1 MDFQLPEYLEEDT
14 APQTETEMLLARVEE
29 IESILLEG
37 NTWRYVNGGSAAI
50 GALVGLLGTATLS
63 PLSILLLFSGSALGV
78 FSYSSYVLWEG
89 KELGIKPS
97 PKPVSSGQKESIQ
110 DLLPRQQKAH
120 YRLVQWYGQDAV
132 NWIESQGCL
141 DEVIRHSIA
150 IKGTTA
156 EEASAY
162 AEQLKKAIES
172 HYLAH
177 YPGKSIL
184 PPAQP
189 RRAIAPRQISQPKT
203 PPPLESDIWDEPI
216 APSPLENPEDDLEDL
231 APEKKQHQEIEP
243 SYQSPVAKPL
253 KVISAKQIKQSAEG
267 VANMYNWNDIV
278 KAPHL
283 LVIGSTGDG
292 KSTLVKWLVETYCQD
307 SSLMIID
314 PHTGYEDW
322 GNLEVI
328 GKGRD
333 YSEVAGAFD
342 YLQREM
348 TDRYHLRA
356 TTKNPVFERLF
367 VVVDEFA
374 SIAKNAPAVS
384 RSMLSIAQEGR
395 KVGIVL
401 CLLAQGET
409 VKTLGIEGEGEQRE
423 NFCRIR
429 LGSFAQKMLMKSGQ
443 GHLASTYPRFCF
455 VENSFAPLP
464 NLEGFQIKNF
474 KTVDDEPT
482 IDPEPTPSFSPND
495 LLTWLEKKGDGHYK
509 PRDISAKTKIPVAQI
524 VEAAN
529 GLHTAG
535 VIELKNWGEL
545 QGREIVYF
553 KPQKASAYRDNLV
566 AFPMG
571 V

>member
-1 MDFQLPEYLEEDT
+1 MFIDPSLFAEPEDNDNPDT
-14 APQTETEMLLARVEE
+14 LTDKLLTRVEQT
-29 IESILLEG
+29 LEDIQTG
-37 NTWRYVNGGSAAI
+37 NSWRYGNLVSSAVALTGLILGGQM
-50 GALVGLLGTATLS
+50 LS
-63 PLSILLLFSGSALGV
+63 PAISLLFLTGLGGAAT
-78 FSYSSYVLWEG
+78 SYLSYCLHEG
-89 KELGIKPS
+89 QRLKIKPVWL
-97 PKPVSSGQKESIQ
+97 PALSGDDEIIMEV
-110 DLLPRQQKAH
+110 LPPADK
-120 YRLVQWYGQDAV
+120 L
-132 NWIESQGCL
+132 
-141 DEVIRHSIA
+141 
-150 IKGTTA
+150 
-156 EEASAY
+156 
-162 AEQLKKAIES
+162 
-172 HYLAH
+172 HYLAIVH
-177 YPGKSIL
+177 FGDDVVRRVELDGNLSELLRVIKSFRPNPNSDDLATEFNTYMGRIKNQIA
-184 PPAQP
+184 PERKAIPAA
-189 RRAIAPRQISQPKT
+189 REAIAPRQISQPKT